1 MGDTLPPCKLYNS
14 SMASNVYTQFTA
26 DGKSGLMRRSKKQGR
41 IALPPEMKMIRTN
54 ITTSRQA
61 KKIITAKAC
70 KMGMSFSAY
79 LELAGLLYTPELL
92 KS

>member
-1 MGDTLPPCKLYNS
+1 
-14 SMASNVYTQFTA
+14 
-26 DGKSGLMRRSKKQGR
+26 
-41 IALPPEMKMIRTN
+41 MIRTN

-61 KKIITAKAC
+61 KAIIKSKAQ

-79 LELAGLLYTPELL
+79 LELAGILYTPELV